1 LRLGISHFLSGL
13 AKRGYYVVTHRMKD
27 DAELLRAYAETR
39 SETAFAE
46 FVERRIGFVYATAL
60 RTLAGNAHT
69 AQDVTQKVFV
79 LVANKSAALARHER
93 LAGWLHT
100 TTCNLSL
107 KLVREACRRDAREQ
121 EAARMS
127 EIEQSATAEIAVADA
142 AKLRPMLDEAL
153 GALREGEREA
163 VLLRYFEGM
172 AFAGIGVKLKMS
184 DEAARKCV
192 ARAVEKMR
200 AAFAKRG
207 VTSSASALG
216 ALMTAE
222 AAQTAPS
229 GLAASVSTGA
239 MAAGGAAAVAGM
251 SAGAIASA
259 FLSFMSSTKI
269 TTAAVAALLVAA
281 GGIYYGVQNERAASA
296 ALARA
301 RHENVTLAAQLRALE
316 KQNAAA
322 SAAAAK
328 PDPVAAGRALL
339 AEHPEIG
346 EKLAAMKKAFG
357 ARFSFRIAHEMN
369 LSPEQSARLA
379 EIEGRIFNSFNKRT
393 FFAPGYGTVS
403 IDISDGKKS
412 YDADELRALLGE
424 DGYKDW
430 KHWRSLQVADNGFT
444 SDYGNGLSSELSSAL
459 YFTDE
464 PLTSRQAW
472 SLDEIATDLMKN
484 PAGFDA
490 NNVQANWSALV
501 ERAKPVLSPQ
511 QMHALVG
518 LGDQYVWHREQFQW
532 FVEFNKTT
540 KFPSTRRK

>member
-1 LRLGISHFLSGL
+1 
-13 AKRGYYVVTHRMKD
+13 
-27 DAELLRAYAETR
+27 
-39 SETAFAE
+39 
-46 FVERRIGFVYATAL
+46 
-60 RTLAGNAHT
+60 
-69 AQDVTQKVFV
+69 
-79 LVANKSAALARHER
+79 
-93 LAGWLHT
+93 
-100 TTCNLSL
+100 
-107 KLVREACRRDAREQ
+107 
-121 EAARMS
+121 
-127 EIEQSATAEIAVADA
+127 
-142 AKLRPMLDEAL
+142 
-153 GALREGEREA
+153 
-163 VLLRYFEGM
+163 
-172 AFAGIGVKLKMS
+172 MS

-192 ARAVEKMR
+192 TRAVEKMR

-207 VTSSASALG
+207 VTSSAAAVG

-222 AAQTAPS
+222 AAHAAPA
-229 GLAASVSTGA
+229 GLAASGSAGA
-239 MAAGGAAAVAGM
+239 MTTAAAGAAVATAA
-251 SAGAIASA
+251 AGAST
-259 FLSFMSSTKI
+259 FLAFMSSAKT

-281 GGIYYGVQNERAASA
+281 GGIYYGVQNERAAST
-296 ALARA
+296 ALSQA
-301 RHENVTLAAQLRALE
+301 RHENVTLTAQLRALE

-464 PLTSRQAW
+464 PLTARQAW